1 MTKEEFQKNVLQE
14 IKRELEKG
22 GVPLERMRELA
33 ASALD
38 LGQKYPKEIPDA
50 EALEMVRRF
59 SEIATTTAAE
69 IKEEMKEADESKID
83 EIRRSMGLRS

>member
-1 MTKEEFQKNVLQE
+1 MTKEEFQKDVLQE

-22 GVPLERMRELA
+22 NVPLDRMRELA
-33 ASALD
+33 AAALD

-50 EALEMVRRF
+50 EALEIVHRF
-59 SEIATTTAAE
+59 SEIAASTAAE
-69 IKEEMKEADESKID
+69 LKEEMKEADETKID